1 MQIFGKSDLVEPGE
15 IPDFSEWPVYK
26 LISFFREA
34 KFEPYVM
41 LPFQDQYN
49 PTNTGNEESDAVL
62 RADKEAADA
71 EGKTWTSK
79 YLFHIPLQVG
89 TRPKVLDESQQDS
102 TASLGSQTI
111 HSHQTLDGSI

>member
-1 MQIFGKSDLVEPGE
+1 MRISAQSRETLAGE
-15 IPDFSEWPVYK
+15 CCDPRVKQGAVRAEAEAALAKEKADA
-26 LISFFREA
+26 EA
-34 KFEPYVM
+34 K
-41 LPFQDQYN
+41 
-49 PTNTGNEESDAVL
+49 AVAEKEA
-62 RADKEAADA
+62 ADKEAADA